1 MLWKPIRDRSRSHAI
16 EALDVLQDLAEPGFE
31 RFVQQAADAFDAPMS
46 LLTLLHDDMLWVK
59 AATGITVRCAPRKEG
74 FCNHAVDRSEPL
86 EICDAR
92 ADPVFRTLP
101 SVTGEPHVCYYLGA
115 PLTLLDGT
123 DIGALCVLDTHARE
137 PASRDQ
143 KAYLSGLARQA
154 SLKMERNAH
163 IKSSFV
169 A

>member
-1 MLWKPIRDRSRSHAI
+1 MLWKPIRERSRSHAV
-16 EALDVLQDLAEPGFE
+16 EALDVLRDLAEPGFE

-59 AATGITVRCAPRKEG
+59 AATGIAIQCTPRQEG
-74 FCNHAVDRSEPL
+74 FCNYAVDRREPL

-101 SVTGEPHVCYYLGA
+101 SVTGEPYVRYYLGT

-123 DIGALCVLDTHARE
+123 EIGALCVLDTYTRK

-143 KAYLSGLARQA
+143 KAYLTGLARQA
-154 SLKMERNAH
+154 SLTMERNAQ
-163 IKSSFV
+163 IRSALV